1 MRRKIRKAFKI
12 TLQIGLW
19 LTILYLGI
27 NIIVKGTQIIYGE
40 SLNEILSDALNQAG
54 KQLGVEIMKKSGT
67 VFSYLYEGDE
77 QENYLSRFFERMY
90 LWRSDVLD
98 KDITYPIEDSVY
110 DEILAKLL
118 IENMFADSSL
128 LNNDIPVISY
138 FPNYGYSVFG
148 EGDSGEI
155 SAEQE
160 TTTQT
165 GTAIDANGTGAEEF
179 VEVLTPKVIGT
190 EYSMAQLSDFDFLLR
205 KFYAVESNTTVNGSI
220 LNVSNMLSKD
230 MSLEKSE
237 KVSPQVLI
245 YHTHSTEGYA
255 DSREGVVED
264 TVVGMG
270 GYLAEILERDYGYE
284 VLHVTTPFDCLNGKL
299 DRSTAYAYAEG
310 ALDGILATYPDIE
323 VIIDLHRDGV
333 DEDVRLVTEYNGK
346 KAAKIMFVNGISR
359 MENKSIDY
367 LYNPNLS
374 GNLAFSFQLQL
385 KGEAYFP
392 GLMRRIIIKAYRYNL
407 HFEARSVLV
416 ELGAQTNTV
425 EEARN
430 SVELLAI
437 MLGEVL
443 R

>member
-1 MRRKIRKAFKI
+1 MRRKMRKAFKI

-19 LTILYLGI
+19 LLILYLGI

-40 SLNEILSDALNQAG
+40 SLNKIVADTLNQAG

-67 VFSYLYEGDE
+67 VFSYLYEGEE
-77 QENYLSRFFERMY
+77 QEDYLSRFLEKMY
-90 LWRSDVLD
+90 LWRADVLD

-110 DEILAKLL
+110 DEILARLL

-128 LNNDIPVISY
+128 LNNNIPVISY
-138 FPNYGYSVFG
+138 FPNYGYSVIG

-155 SAEQE
+155 SEQE
-160 TTTQT
+160 TTTQA
-165 GTAIDANGTGAEEF
+165 GTIIDASGTQTEEV
-179 VEVLTPKVIGT
+179 VEVLAPEIIGT
-190 EYSMAQLSDFDFLLR
+190 EYSMAQLGDFDFLLR
-205 KFYAVESNTTVNGSI
+205 KFYAVESNTTVNSSI
-220 LNVSNMLSKD
+220 LNVLNMLSKD

-237 KVSPQVLI
+237 TASPQILI

-270 GYLAEILERDYGYE
+270 NYLAEILERDYGYE

-333 DEDVRLVTEYNGK
+333 DEDVHLVTEYNGK

-359 MENKSIDY
+359 MENRSISY
-367 LYNPNLS
+367 LNNPNLS

-407 HFEARSVLV
+407 HFEPRSVLV

>member
-1 MRRKIRKAFKI
+1 MRRKMRKAFKI

-19 LTILYLGI
+19 LLILYLGI

-40 SLNEILSDALNQAG
+40 SLNKIVADTLNQAG
-54 KQLGVEIMKKSGT
+54 KQLGVEIMKKSGI
-67 VFSYLYEGDE
+67 VFSYLYDGEERGD
-77 QENYLSRFFERMY
+77 YLSRFLEKMY
-90 LWRSDVLD
+90 LWRADVLD
-98 KDITYPIEDSVY
+98 KDIAYPIEDSVY
-110 DEILAKLL
+110 DEILARLL
-118 IENMFADSSL
+118 IENMFSDSSL

-138 FPNYGYSVFG
+138 FPNYGYSVIG

-155 SAEQE
+155 TEQE
-160 TTTQT
+160 TMADASGT
-165 GTAIDANGTGAEEF
+165 GTDDKKEEI
-179 VEVLTPKVIGT
+179 VEVLAPEIIGT
-190 EYSMAQLSDFDFLLR
+190 EYSMAQLGDFDFLLR
-205 KFYAVESNTTVNGSI
+205 KFYAVESNTTVNSSI
-220 LNVSNMLSKD
+220 LNVSNMLSED
-230 MSLEKSE
+230 MSLKKSE
-237 KVSPQVLI
+237 TASPQILI
-245 YHTHSTEGYA
+245 YHTHSTEEYA

-270 GYLAEILERDYGYE
+270 NYLAEILERDYGYE

-333 DEDVRLVTEYNGK
+333 DEDVHLVTEYNGK

-359 MENKSIDY
+359 MENRSISY
-367 LYNPNLS
+367 LNNPNLS

-385 KGEAYFP
+385 RGEAYFP

-407 HFEARSVLV
+407 HYEPRSVLV